1 MANELYE
8 GDAVRNINLGLRV
21 EKTAISLA
29 DIDLFTITGECL
41 ITLMYGI
48 VTGVGD
54 GGATTIALNEKAS
67 SIAIMAATTVTSDAV
82 GEVYL
87 VTGQPNALANG
98 GIAPT
103 LKIAGATAEHDS
115 ATDRSPV
122 VSPWIFDGQDGLILE
137 LTQTGADATHAVK
150 WVIFYIP
157 LEDGASIVA
166 A

>member
-1 MANELYE
+1 MSNPSQ
-8 GDAVRNINLGLRV
+8 GKAVRESALGIRV
-21 EKTAISLA
+21 EKTAVSLA
-29 DIDLFTITGECL
+29 DIDLFTVKGECL

-54 GGATTIALNEKAS
+54 GGATTIALNEKAD
-67 SIAIMAATTVTSDAV
+67 SIPIMAATTVTSDAV

-98 GIAPT
+98 GLAPT
-103 LKIAGATAEHDS
+103 LKVAGATAEHDS
-115 ATDRSPV
+115 TVDRSPV
-122 VSPWIFDGQDGLILE
+122 VSPWIFDGQAGLILE

-157 LEDGASIVA
+157 LEDGAYIEA

>member
-1 MANELYE
+1 MSVLTL
-8 GDAVRNINLGLRV
+8 GKAVRESALGIRV
-21 EKTAISLA
+21 EKTAASLA
-29 DIDLFTITGECL
+29 DIDLFTVNGECL

-54 GGATTIALNEKAS
+54 GGATTIGLNEKAS
-67 SIAIMAATTVTSDAV
+67 SIAVCAVTTVTSDAV

-87 VTGQPNALANG
+87 VTGQPNALLNG

-103 LKIAGATAEHDS
+103 LKVGGATAEHDS
-115 ATDRSPV
+115 TVDRSPV
-122 VSPWIFDGQDGLILE
+122 VSPFIFDGQAGLILE
-137 LTQTGADATHAVK
+137 LTQTGDDATHAVK

-157 LEDGASIVA
+157 LEDGAFIEA